1 MAGCFSCFPRSA
13 KIVSGPLPLSNTT
26 SRTSYEDE
34 KGSPTTTEYT
44 IRASKEAAAALGS
57 VAGILPVPGLSEFV
71 MVAIKTATAIE
82 ESVKV
87 VQRRVH
93 RLMLRIRDAIPVGGS
108 ASKDLQ
114 ASIKHLQSILDEIRK
129 NLDKIKQQ
137 KRWLL
142 IVFGD
147 LNKGKVS
154 NCVTLLD
161 VALQEFQFSHAIRA
175 ENRTEEIL
183 STIKLNGSA
192 AAEQLVNVTEAL
204 VQIEK
209 KVDDIKKPHTAP
221 TTLQDIPPR
230 REIFVGRQS
239 AVREIASLLAA
250 EATSRHQFW
259 VPCVEAK
266 SADLLRRILYAQL
279 RITADSYDTLEPL
292 IMELDASKDRRVLLL
307 DNFETPWLSR
317 DQDKVRDILFRLAK
331 LPHITLLVTMTSA
344 FPPSDDIEWYH
355 QKLPSLDRIAAIAAF
370 KKIYPGVAD
379 DGPKLDELLDAIDRI
394 PLAIVL
400 MANAGKH
407 LRLSPE
413 YLLDQWKKTGTGM
426 ISNMDRT
433 IAMSVNREFVASNPE
448 ASTLLAVLS
457 MLPAG
462 TTGSNLAWWTP
473 TLASHIAAID
483 ILLTAALIEQSGEV
497 FETSRIFVRPTIQSY
512 MGQQQ
517 RIPMKIRQQVEDICY
532 QYVLVYK
539 SSPDDAKF
547 MGDVLAL
554 GREQTNIQSLLMQ
567 VDAQTLRPHAL
578 EALIAFSL
586 YQSRTKPS
594 TVVGLHALKV
604 ARATQNMLQ
613 VAEAHRCL
621 GKIFL
626 RLDDYEEACRH
637 FQKACRGFKSL
648 PDGPDRLRVGECSM
662 DLAETWMLMSRNPSD
677 IRDIVLEAKAD
688 LSYDESDRYHV
699 ARGLLGLGA
708 FLFWFDHKDS
718 EVLEALDPAK
728 EIFEDMECPASTSEC
743 LYLMARI
750 YTRRNDYAQALPI
763 AKHAL
768 AHAERAG
775 DEFRIGETLQI
786 VAANLICLG
795 SHDEAL
801 GFTARALST
810 TQSLGS
816 PLGIAQTLELLAYN
830 CAAKLD
836 ISGARA
842 AYEGA
847 QARFNNVT
855 SVLGEKNKVYCT
867 LESRRD
873 SWFMRHKESD
883 AHDREARP
891 AQPRVVREHCLHVV
905 ARRRQALNLQN
916 DGNRFQRRLR
926 KTVSLLATIV
936 AQCAPYT
943 TRDVPHA
950 VKGQPYLNM
959 LRSRTSTGGTRAL
972 DCARGFSDP
981 AVTRA
986 HRTTSEPQIRDK
998 PVGSPEDGKERK
1010 EKKRH
1015 TGMDSTREAQKGACK
1030 RTEQASKDALEEM
1043 KSRRPGA
1050 IQIFA
1055 K

>member
-1 MAGCFSCFPRSA
+1 
-13 KIVSGPLPLSNTT
+13 
-26 SRTSYEDE
+26 
-34 KGSPTTTEYT
+34 
-44 IRASKEAAAALGS
+44 
-57 VAGILPVPGLSEFV
+57 
-71 MVAIKTATAIE
+71 MVAIKVIEACETATAIE
-82 ESVKV
+82 QSVKA
-87 VQRRVH
+87 VQKRVH
-93 RLMLRIRDAIPVGGS
+93 RLMLRIKDAIPAGGR

-114 ASIKHLQSILDEIRK
+114 ASLKNLQSTLDEIRQ

-142 IVFGD
+142 IIFGD
-147 LNKGKVS
+147 LNKGKVN

-161 VALQEFQFSHAIRA
+161 MALQEFHVAHEIRNEIRA
-175 ENRTEEIL
+175 EEIL

-239 AVREIASLLAA
+239 AVRELASLLDA
-250 EATSRHQFW
+250 EATSRVCITGPGGMGKTSVALAVMESAAVKDAFRQEHQFW

-292 IMELDASKDRRVLLL
+292 IMELNASKDRRVLLL

-331 LPHITLLVTMTSA
+331 LPHIALLVTMTSA
-344 FPPSDDIEWYH
+344 FPPSDDIKWHHE
-355 QKLPSLDRIAAIAAF
+355 KLPSLDPIAAIAAF
-370 KKIYPGVAD
+370 KKIYPGVTD

-400 MANAGKH
+400 MATAGKR

-413 YLLDQWKKTGTGM
+413 YLLDQWRKTGTGM

-433 IAMSVNREFVASNPE
+433 ISMSVNREFVASNPE

-473 TLASHIAAID
+473 TLSSHVDAID
-483 ILLTAALIEQSGEV
+483 ILLTTALVEQSDEV

-512 MGQQQ
+512 MARQN
-517 RIPMKIRQQVEDICY
+517 RISTELRQQVEDTCY

-547 MGDVLAL
+547 KGDVLAL
-554 GREQTNIQSLLMQ
+554 RREETNIQSLLMQ

-578 EALIAFSL
+578 DALVAFSL

-604 ARATQNMLQ
+604 ARATQSMLQ
-613 VAEAHRCL
+613 IAEAHQCL

-626 RLDDYEEACRH
+626 RLDDYEEASRH
-637 FQKACRGFKSL
+637 FQKACRGFKTL
-648 PDGPDRLRVGECSM
+648 PDGPDRHRVGECSM
-662 DLAETWMLMSRNPSD
+662 DLAETWMIMSKNPSD
-677 IRDIVLEAKAD
+677 IRDVVLEAKAD
-688 LSYDESDRYHV
+688 LSYDESDTYHV
-699 ARGLLGLGA
+699 SRGLLGLGA
-708 FLFWFDHKDS
+708 FRFWYDHKDS

-728 EIFEDMECPASTSEC
+728 EIFEDLECPASTSEC

-750 YTRRNDYAQALPI
+750 YTRRQDYAQALLI

-768 AHAERAG
+768 AHAERVG

-786 VAANLICLG
+786 VAADLICLG

-801 GFTARALST
+801 GIIARALST

-855 SVLGEKNKVYCT
+855 SMLGEV
-867 LESRRD
+867 
-873 SWFMRHKESD
+873 
-883 AHDREARP
+883 
-891 AQPRVVREHCLHVV
+891 
-905 ARRRQALNLQN
+905 
-916 DGNRFQRRLR
+916 
-926 KTVSLLATIV
+926 
-936 AQCAPYT
+936 
-943 TRDVPHA
+943 
-950 VKGQPYLNM
+950 
-959 LRSRTSTGGTRAL
+959 GGTR
-972 DCARGFSDP
+972 CADNLQILNKMNNVDETAFSVLAKSHLLWP
-981 AVTRA
+981 R
-986 HRTTSEPQIRDK
+986 
-998 PVGSPEDGKERK
+998 
-1010 EKKRH
+1010 
-1015 TGMDSTREAQKGACK
+1015 ST
-1030 RTEQASKDALEEM
+1030 L
-1043 KSRRPGA
+1043 
-1050 IQIFA
+1050 
-1055 K
+1055 